1 MHNILPPVMKHG
13 QWDHSERKAVSQFP
27 YRREFS
33 PLVLLGPGNYMV
45 PCFYLSHGFCKST
58 NTSGE
63 HHRVWKKTQCRLD
76 MTWLYVSQIA
86 TCTLLWLSVHSWV
99 YIATFLGPLYQ
110 SPDATPCFQGPSAVL
125 FVSTC
130 KAMARQYFAGWAR
143 RSADSMLWFRAV
155 LAIKSGFC
163 SRSRNVS
170 RYKTSWS
177 ASCPTSTTHAGPIRC
192 FLVSDFAGCSQ
203 DMTAATPL
211 HRGKLRKWS
220 WVTKCW
226 DPGFDKSIS
235 TSQTVTNCQ
244 RVSYKYKYKF
254 NYIIIIKK
262 IRIVI
267 ITIIITHI
275 YIYIYT

>member
-86 TCTLLWLSVHSWV
+86 TWTLLWLSVHSWV

-143 RSADSMLWFRAV
+143 RSADSMLCFE
-155 LAIKSGFC
+155 
-163 SRSRNVS
+163 
-170 RYKTSWS
+170 
-177 ASCPTSTTHAGPIRC
+177 RC
-192 FLVSDFAGCSQ
+192 
-203 DMTAATPL
+203 
-211 HRGKLRKWS
+211 
-220 WVTKCW
+220 
-226 DPGFDKSIS
+226 
-235 TSQTVTNCQ
+235 
-244 RVSYKYKYKF
+244 
-254 NYIIIIKK
+254 
-262 IRIVI
+262 
-267 ITIIITHI
+267 
-275 YIYIYT
+275 